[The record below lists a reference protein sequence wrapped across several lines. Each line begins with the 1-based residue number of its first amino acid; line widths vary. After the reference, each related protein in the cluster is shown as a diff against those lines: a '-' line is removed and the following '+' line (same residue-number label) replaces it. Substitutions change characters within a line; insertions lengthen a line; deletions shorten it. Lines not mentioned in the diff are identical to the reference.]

1 MNIIWK
7 GFNSDWEL
15 TRVLAQTISASPEI
29 PSNGHIL
36 GDSTCVINAMNKVA
50 TSFNPFM
57 YSRLSYLHHTLDYIR
72 KQAKV
77 MPIQYIPTKEN
88 IAYIAIRSETS
99 LSTLGP
105 DSLWEFNPHWL
116 YLPRKQ

>member
-1 MNIIWK
+1 M
-7 GFNSDWEL
+7 
-15 TRVLAQTISASPEI
+15 
-29 PSNGHIL
+29 
-36 GDSTCVINAMNKVA
+36 NAMNKVS

-57 YSRLSYLHHTLDYIR
+57 YSRVSYLHHTLDYMR

-105 DSLWEFNPHWL
+105 DALW
-116 YLPRKQ
+116 

>member
-1 MNIIWK
+1 M
-7 GFNSDWEL
+7 
-15 TRVLAQTISASPEI
+15 
-29 PSNGHIL
+29 
-36 GDSTCVINAMNKVA
+36 NAMNRVL

-77 MPIQYIPTKEN
+77 MPTQYIPTQEN
-88 IAYIAIRSETS
+88 IAYIAIRSEIS

-105 DSLWEFNPHWL
+105 DALW
-116 YLPRKQ
+116 